1 MHPWTLKTCCNHRSR
16 ASTTCYPLHSR
27 SRCTSRKTS
36 VMSCCTS
43 WKKWHILWWKKLIV
57 NTFARGM
64 LHASTKSSMKR
75 SGIAQDSIQ
84 SKLNIQLPIY
94 QIFFRVLPLCCIDN
108 FVTYRLIL
116 QFVFIV
122 CLRFSMNFKF
132 LALCKCF
139 CSSEFWKPNT
149 VKCQFPESPKTLS
162 PKQKV
167 PLEVTSDYF
176 P

>member
-75 SGIAQDSIQ
+75 SWHCSRQYSITTKYTT
-84 SKLNIQLPIY
+84 SHLSNIFSRSTSMLY
-94 QIFFRVLPLCCIDN
+94 WR

-116 QFVFIV
+116 PFVFIV